1 MYNFIQYF
9 ISTDKIESS
18 MKLLVTGGL
27 GFIGSNF
34 IIKLLKER
42 NDFEIVNV
50 DAELLGSDKR
60 NLGEIQNS
68 ERYQFVKGN
77 ITNKRLMEELIS
89 KCDAVINFAA
99 ESFVDRSI
107 NDADPFLV
115 SNIRGAFTI
124 LDITTKQH
132 KRMVQISTDE
142 VFGSLS
148 NETATEESKFNPS
161 SPYAATKAAAELLIN
176 SYFTTFNSDVIITRC
191 TNNYGPRQF
200 AEKLVPKTIILA
212 YHNKKIPIYGN
223 GKNIRDWIYVDDHC
237 DAVLSA
243 LHHGKSGESYNIS
256 ANNEIDNLAIVRKI
270 LEIMNKPE
278 TLIEFVEDRPGHD
291 LRYSLD
297 STKISDQLGWKV
309 KLSFEEGLE
318 KTVQWYLDNPE
329 LLNNVSSVL
338 DPTPWKG
345 TN

>member
-1 MYNFIQYF
+1 
-9 ISTDKIESS
+9 

-34 IIKLLKER
+34 ILKTLHE
-42 NDFEIVNV
+42 NEGFDIVNV
-50 DAELLGSDKR
+50 DAELAGSNIK
-60 NLGEIQNS
+60 NLSQVKNLKNYE
-68 ERYQFVKGN
+68 YVKGN
-77 ITNKRLMEELIS
+77 ITNRKLMEDLI
-89 KCDAVINFAA
+89 KNCDVVVNFAA

-107 NDADPFLV
+107 NDANPFLV
-115 SNIRGAFTI
+115 SNIRGAYTI
-124 LDITTKQH
+124 LDIITKQK
-132 KRMVQISTDE
+132 KRMIQISTDE

-338 DPTPWKG
+338 DPTPWKS

>member
-1 MYNFIQYF
+1 
-9 ISTDKIESS
+9 

-34 IIKLLKER
+34 ILKTLHE
-42 NDFEIVNV
+42 NEGFDIVNV
-50 DAELLGSDKR
+50 DAELAGSNIK
-60 NLGEIQNS
+60 NLSQVKNLKNYE
-68 ERYQFVKGN
+68 YVKGN
-77 ITNKRLMEELIS
+77 ITNRKLMEDLI
-89 KCDAVINFAA
+89 KNCDVVVNFAA

-107 NDADPFLV
+107 NDANPFLV
-115 SNIRGAFTI
+115 SNIRGAYTI
-124 LDITTKQH
+124 LDIITKQK
-132 KRMVQISTDE
+132 KRMIQISTDE

-223 GKNIRDWIYVDDHC
+223 GKNIRDWIYVEDHC
-237 DAVLSA
+237 DAVLSV
-243 LHHGKSGESYNIS
+243 LHHGKSGGSYNIS
-256 ANNEIDNLAIVRKI
+256 ANNEIDNITIVRKI

-309 KLSFEEGLE
+309 KSSFEERLE

>member
-1 MYNFIQYF
+1 
-9 ISTDKIESS
+9 

-34 IIKLLKER
+34 ILKTLHE
-42 NDFEIVNV
+42 NEGFDIVNV
-50 DAELLGSDKR
+50 DAELAGSNIK
-60 NLGEIQNS
+60 NLSQVKNLENY
-68 ERYQFVKGN
+68 EYVKGN
-77 ITNKRLMEELIS
+77 ITNRKLMEDLI
-89 KCDAVINFAA
+89 KNCDVVVNFAA

-107 NDADPFLV
+107 NDANPFLV
-115 SNIRGAFTI
+115 SNIRGAYTI
-124 LDITTKQH
+124 LDIITKQK
-132 KRMVQISTDE
+132 KRMIQISTDE

-256 ANNEIDNLAIVRKI
+256 ANNEIDNLTIVRKI

-309 KLSFEEGLE
+309 KSSFEEVLE

-338 DPTPWKG
+338 DPTPWKD